1 MHSPHKRG
9 KVKSLMSWI
18 GEMDLGCG
26 TCGVKRCLADSDVG
40 RGFGAGVSMCGGW
53 VGGRWG
59 VWLVEM

>member
-1 MHSPHKRG
+1 
-9 KVKSLMSWI
+9 
-18 GEMDLGCG
+18 MDLGCG